1 MTRRVLIVT
10 SSYAPAIIADM
21 HRARHL
27 SWELPKIG
35 WRVEILS
42 PDGSYQL
49 PSCMDEDGA
58 PFFAP
63 GTVTHYVPGFLPGL
77 FRFLGIGSIGWR
89 ALLPMLL
96 AGWGLLRAREFD
108 LVYFSTTQFP
118 LFLLGPAW
126 KVWLGVPFILDI
138 HDPLFT
144 ENAPLPVWA
153 RSSLKH
159 SLSRWLARHIESVS
173 VSGAA
178 GLVAVSPNYLETL
191 RLRHG
196 SKKPAWLGQGRQAVI
211 PFAVSERDF
220 EVARTTGANLAVPK
234 ENQSVRIVY
243 VGAGGPIMHRSFQLL
258 CRALAYLRERDPG
271 LLAGVRIE
279 LCGTMLGWRDGDPT
293 HLADVAHDQGVADLV
308 SENPRRISYRNSVEL
323 LLQADGA
330 LVLGVD
336 DSGYMPSKLF
346 GYALSGKPLLAA
358 IRKDSPAYMQ
368 FQTMSGLGH
377 VIWFDASGDMPLVA
391 AAREVGSFLHE
402 TAARMKFARRALLDA
417 FLAPAMARRHA
428 LLFEACLA
436 DK

>member
-10 SSYAPAIIADM
+10 SSYAPAMIADM

-27 SWELPKIG
+27 AWELPKIG

-42 PDGSYQL
+42 PDGSYQQ
-49 PSCMDEDGA
+49 PSCMDEDGTQ
-58 PFFAP
+58 FFAP
-63 GTVTHYVPGFLPGL
+63 GTITHYVPGFFPSL

-96 AGWGLLRAREFD
+96 AGRRLLRAREFN

-138 HDPLFT
+138 HDPFFK
-144 ENAPLPVWA
+144 ENVPLPVWA
-153 RSSLKH
+153 RPSLKH
-159 SLSRWLARHIESVS
+159 SLSRWLARHIESLS

-178 GLVAVSPNYLETL
+178 GLVAVSPDYLEAL

-196 SKKPAWLGQGRQAVI
+196 SKRPAWLGEDRQAVI

-220 EVARTTGANLAVPK
+220 EVARTTDANVAVPAEK
-234 ENQSVRIVY
+234 QSVRIVY

-258 CRALAYLRERDPG
+258 CQALAYLREHDPG
-271 LLAGVRIE
+271 RLAGVRIE
-279 LCGTMLGWRDGDPT
+279 LYGTMLGWRDGDPT
-293 HLADVAHDQGVADLV
+293 HLADVARDRGVADLV
-308 SENPRRISYRNSVEL
+308 SENPRRVSYRNSVEL
-323 LLQADGA
+323 LIEADGA
-330 LVLGVD
+330 LVFGVD
-336 DSGYMPSKLF
+336 DPGYMPSKLF

-358 IRKDSPAYMQ
+358 VRRDSPAYIQ
-368 FQTMSGLGH
+368 FQRMPGLGY
-377 VIWFDASGDMPLVA
+377 VIWFDASGDMPLVE
-391 AAREVGSFLHE
+391 AAREVGSFLGE
-402 TAARMKFARRALLDA
+402 AAARMKFTRHALLDT

-428 LLFEACLA
+428 MLFEACLA

>member
-10 SSYAPAIIADM
+10 SSYAPAMIADM

-27 SWELPKIG
+27 AWELPKIG
-35 WRVEILS
+35 WQVEILS
-42 PDGSYQL
+42 PDGSYQQ

-58 PFFAP
+58 QFFAP
-63 GTVTHYVPGFLPGL
+63 VTVTHYVTGFLSRL

-96 AGWGLLRAREFD
+96 AGRKLLREREFD

-126 KVWLGVPFILDI
+126 KVWLGIPFILDI
-138 HDPLFT
+138 HDPFFK
-144 ENAPLPVWA
+144 EDMPLPVWA
-153 RSSLKH
+153 RPSLKH
-159 SLSRWLARHIESVS
+159 SVSRWLARYIESLSVSDATGLVS
-173 VSGAA
+173 VS
-178 GLVAVSPNYLETL
+178 PDYLEAL

-196 SKKPAWLGQGRQAVI
+196 SNGPAWLGEDRHAVI

-220 EVARTTGANLAVPK
+220 DVARTTDPRVFVPAEK
-234 ENQSVRIVY
+234 QPVRIVY

-258 CRALAYLRERDPG
+258 CKALAYLRERDPG
-271 LLAGVRIE
+271 LLDGVRIE
-279 LCGTMLGWRDGDPT
+279 LFGTMLGWRNGDPR
-293 HLADVAHDQGVADLV
+293 HLTDIARDQGVADLV
-308 SENPRRISYRNSVEL
+308 SEDPRRVSYRNSVEL
-323 LLQADGA
+323 LMEAEGA

-336 DSGYMPSKLF
+336 DLGYMPSKLF

-358 IRKDSPAYMQ
+358 VRRDSPAYMQ
-368 FQTMSGLGH
+368 FQRVPGLGH
-377 VIWFDASGDMPLVA
+377 VIWFDASDDMPVVE

-402 TAARMKFARRALLDA
+402 AAARMNFARRALLDA
-417 FLAPAMARRHA
+417 FSAPAMARRHA
-428 LLFEACLA
+428 MLFEACLA